1 MAKEIEGIIAAIV
14 TPFDNDNNVNFSGFR
29 KLINYLID
37 NKIHGILP
45 AGSQGEFYALSQ
57 KERFKLME
65 TAVEEANGRIFVMPN
80 TGSISTKET
89 IELTKFAEKAG
100 ADCASVITPFFISPS
115 QDELFYHYSAVCGS
129 TDLPVF
135 AYNNPGRTGGTLLKP
150 ETVAKLAQNF
160 PNFNGIKDSSGDIT
174 QVSEII
180 RMTPPDFKVF
190 MGRDTVIF
198 GALMYGAAGAIAA
211 SANVAP
217 KLTVDIYNAYKNGEY
232 DKAKMYQQELAPFR
246 MAFDLGSFPVVVKE
260 ALDMMGLPAG
270 DCRMPIMPLSQT
282 NRNKL
287 REILLDMNLI

>member
-45 AGSQGEFYALSQ
+45 AGSQGEFYVLSQ

-89 IELTKFAEKAG
+89 LELTKFAEKAG

-115 QDELFYHYSAVCGS
+115 QDELFYHYSAVCDS

-160 PNFNGIKDSSGDIT
+160 PHFNGIKDSSGDIT

-270 DCRMPIMPLSQT
+270 NCRMPIMPLSQT

-287 REILLDMNLI
+287 REILLDMSLI

>member
-14 TPFDNDNNVNFSGFR
+14 TPFDNENNVNFSGFR

-45 AGSQGEFYALSQ
+45 AGSQGEFYVLSQ

-100 ADCASVITPFFISPS
+100 ADCVSVITPFFISPN
-115 QDELFYHYSAVCGS
+115 QNELFFHYSAVCDS
-129 TDLPVF
+129 TNLPVF

-160 PNFNGIKDSSGDIT
+160 PHFNGIKDSSGDIT

-211 SANVAP
+211 SANVSP

-232 DKAKMYQQELAPFR
+232 DKAKMYQQELAPLR

-270 DCRMPIMPLSQT
+270 NCRMPIMPLSQT

-287 REILLDMNLI
+287 REILLDMSLI

>member
-45 AGSQGEFYALSQ
+45 AGSQGEFYVLSQ

-65 TAVEEANGRIFVMPN
+65 TAVEEADGRIFVMPN

-115 QDELFYHYSAVCGS
+115 QDELFYHYSAVCDS

-160 PNFNGIKDSSGDIT
+160 PHFNGIKDSSGDIT

-270 DCRMPIMPLSQT
+270 NCRMPIMPLSQT

-287 REILLDMNLI
+287 REILLDMSLI

>member
-1 MAKEIEGIIAAIV
+1 MAKEVEGIIAAIV

-29 KLINYLID
+29 KVINYLID

-45 AGSQGEFYALSQ
+45 AGSQGEFYALSK
-57 KERFKLME
+57 KERFQLME
-65 TAVEEANGRIFVMPN
+65 AAVEEANGRIYVMPN

-89 IELTKFAEKAG
+89 VELTKFAEKAG
-100 ADCASVITPFFISPS
+100 ADCVSVITPFFISPN
-115 QDELFYHYSAVCGS
+115 QDELFSHYGAVCDS
-129 TDLPVF
+129 TNLPVF

-150 ETVAKLAQNF
+150 ETISKLAQNF
-160 PNFNGIKDSSGDIT
+160 SNFNGLKDSSGDIT
-174 QVSEII
+174 QISEII
-180 RMTPPDFKVF
+180 RKTPPDFKVF
-190 MGRDTVIF
+190 IGKDTVIF
-198 GALMYGAAGAIAA
+198 GALMYGATGAIAA

-232 DKAKMYQQELAPFR
+232 DKAKMYQQELAPLR

-260 ALDMMGLPAG
+260 ALDIMGLPAG
-270 DCRMPIMPLSQT
+270 NCRMPIMPLSQT

>member
-14 TPFDNDNNVNFSGFR
+14 TPFDKDNNINFSGFR

-45 AGSQGEFYALSQ
+45 AGSQGEFYVLSQ

-100 ADCASVITPFFISPS
+100 ADCVSVITPFFISPN
-115 QDELFYHYSAVCGS
+115 QNELFSHYSAVCDS
-129 TDLPVF
+129 TNLPVF
-135 AYNNPGRTGGTLLKP
+135 AYNNPGRTGGTLLNP

-160 PNFNGIKDSSGDIT
+160 PHFNGIKDSSGDIT

-232 DKAKMYQQELAPFR
+232 DKAKMYQQELAPLR

-270 DCRMPIMPLSQT
+270 NCRMPIMPLSQT

-287 REILLDMNLI
+287 REILLDMSLI

>member
-14 TPFDNDNNVNFSGFR
+14 TPFDNDNNVNFSGFK

-37 NKIHGILP
+37 KKIHGILP

-89 IELTKFAEKAG
+89 LELTKFAEKAG
-100 ADCASVITPFFISPS
+100 ADCASVITPFYISPS
-115 QDELFYHYSAVCGS
+115 QDELIYHYSAVCDS
-129 TDLPVF
+129 TDLPIF
-135 AYNNPGRTGGTLLKP
+135 AYNNPGRTGGNFLKP
-150 ETVAKLAQNF
+150 ETVVKLAQSFANF
-160 PNFNGIKDSSGDIT
+160 KGIKDSSGDIT

-180 RMTPPDFKVF
+180 RMTPPAFKVF

-198 GALMYGAAGAIAA
+198 GGLMYGAAGAIAA

-217 KLTVDIYNAYKNGEY
+217 ILTVAIYNAYKNGEY
-232 DKAKMYQQELAPFR
+232 DKAKMYQQELAPLR

-270 DCRMPIMPLSQT
+270 KCRMPIMPLSQT

>member
-14 TPFDNDNNVNFSGFR
+14 TPFDKDNNINFSGFR

-45 AGSQGEFYALSQ
+45 AGSQGEFYVLSQ

-100 ADCASVITPFFISPS
+100 ADCASIITPFFISPS
-115 QDELFYHYSAVCGS
+115 QDELFYHYSAVCDS

-160 PNFNGIKDSSGDIT
+160 PHFKGIKDSSGDIT

-232 DKAKMYQQELAPFR
+232 DKAKMYQQELAPLR

-270 DCRMPIMPLSQT
+270 NCRMPIMPLSQT

-287 REILLDMNLI
+287 REILMDMSLI

>member
-14 TPFDNDNNVNFSGFR
+14 TPFDDDNNVNFSGFR

-45 AGSQGEFYALSQ
+45 AGSQGEFYVLSQ

-100 ADCASVITPFFISPS
+100 ADCASIITPFFISPS
-115 QDELFYHYSAVCGS
+115 QDELFYHYSAVCDS

-160 PNFNGIKDSSGDIT
+160 PHFNGIKDSSGDIT

-270 DCRMPIMPLSQT
+270 NCRMPIMPLSQT

-287 REILLDMNLI
+287 REILLDMSLI

>member
-45 AGSQGEFYALSQ
+45 AGSQGEFYVLSQ

-115 QDELFYHYSAVCGS
+115 QDELFYHYSAVCDS

-270 DCRMPIMPLSQT
+270 NCRMPIMPLSQT

-287 REILLDMNLI
+287 REILLDMSLI

>member
-89 IELTKFAEKAG
+89 LELTKFAEKAG

-115 QDELFYHYSAVCGS
+115 QDELFYHYSAVCDS

-150 ETVAKLAQNF
+150 ETIAKLAQNF

-232 DKAKMYQQELAPFR
+232 DKAKMYQQELAQFR

>member
-1 MAKEIEGIIAAIV
+1 MAKKIEGIIAAIV
-14 TPFDNDNNVNFSGFR
+14 TPFDNDNNVNFSGFK
-29 KLINYLID
+29 KLINYLIE

-89 IELTKFAEKAG
+89 IELTRFAEKAG

-115 QDELFYHYSAVCGS
+115 QDELFYHYSAVCDS
-129 TDLPVF
+129 TDLPIF

-150 ETVAKLAQNF
+150 ETVARLTQSFA
-160 PNFNGIKDSSGDIT
+160 NFNGIKDSSGDIT
-174 QVSEII
+174 QVAEII

-232 DKAKMYQQELAPFR
+232 DKAKMYQQGLAPLR

-260 ALDMMGLPAG
+260 ALDIMGLPAG
-270 DCRMPIMPLSQT
+270 NCRMPIRPLSQT

>member
-1 MAKEIEGIIAAIV
+1 MAKEVEGIIAAIV

-29 KLINYLID
+29 KVINYLID

-45 AGSQGEFYALSQ
+45 AGSQGEFYALSK
-57 KERFKLME
+57 KERFQLME
-65 TAVEEANGRIFVMPN
+65 AAVEEANGRIYVMPN

-89 IELTKFAEKAG
+89 VELTKFAEKAG
-100 ADCASVITPFFISPS
+100 ADCVSVITPFFISPN
-115 QDELFYHYSAVCGS
+115 QDELFSHYGAVCDS
-129 TDLPVF
+129 TNLPVF

-150 ETVAKLAQNF
+150 ETISKLAQNF
-160 PNFNGIKDSSGDIT
+160 SNFNGLKDSSGDIT
-174 QVSEII
+174 QISEII
-180 RMTPPDFKVF
+180 RKTPPDFKVF
-190 MGRDTVIF
+190 IGRDTVIF

-232 DKAKMYQQELAPFR
+232 DKAKMYQQELAPLR

-260 ALDMMGLPAG
+260 ALDIMGLPAG

-282 NRNKL
+282 SRNKL

>member
-14 TPFDNDNNVNFSGFR
+14 TPFDNENNVDFSGFR

-45 AGSQGEFYALSQ
+45 AGSQGEFYVLSQ

-65 TAVEEANGRIFVMPN
+65 TAVEEADGRIFVMPN

-100 ADCASVITPFFISPS
+100 ADCVSVITPFFISPS
-115 QDELFYHYSAVCGS
+115 QNELFSHYSAVCDS

-160 PNFNGIKDSSGDIT
+160 PHFNGIKDSSGDIT

-232 DKAKMYQQELAPFR
+232 DKAKMYQQELAPLR

-270 DCRMPIMPLSQT
+270 NCRMPIMPLSQT

-287 REILLDMNLI
+287 REILLDMSLI

>member
-14 TPFDNDNNVNFSGFR
+14 TPFDDDNNVNFNGF
-29 KLINYLID
+29 KKIINYLID

-65 TAVEEANGRIFVMPN
+65 IAVEEANGRIFVMPN
-80 TGSISTKET
+80 TGSISTKDT
-89 IELTKFAEKAG
+89 IELTKCAEKVG

-115 QDELFYHYSAVCGS
+115 QDELYHHYRSVCDS
-129 TDLPVF
+129 TDLPIF
-135 AYNNPGRTGGTLLKP
+135 AYNNPGRTGGTFLKP
-150 ETVAKLAQNF
+150 ETIGKLTQNC
-160 PNFNGIKDSSGDIT
+160 PNFNGIKDSSGDMT

-180 RMTPPDFKVF
+180 RMAPSHFKVF
-190 MGRDTVIF
+190 MGRDTLIF

-217 KLTVDIYNAYKNGEY
+217 KLTVDIFNAYKKGEY
-232 DKAKMYQQELAPFR
+232 DKAKMYQQELAPLR

-270 DCRMPIMPLSQT
+270 KCRKPIMSLSQS
-282 NRNKL
+282 NKEKL
-287 REILLDMNLI
+287 RKILLDMHLI

>member
-14 TPFDNDNNVNFSGFR
+14 TPFDNENNVDFSGFR

-45 AGSQGEFYALSQ
+45 AGSQGEFYVLSQ

-100 ADCASVITPFFISPS
+100 ADCVSVITPFFISPN
-115 QDELFYHYSAVCGS
+115 QNELFSHYSAVCDS
-129 TDLPVF
+129 TNLPVF

-160 PNFNGIKDSSGDIT
+160 PHFNGIKDSSGDIT

-232 DKAKMYQQELAPFR
+232 DKAKMYQQELAPLR

-270 DCRMPIMPLSQT
+270 NCRMPIMPLSQT

-287 REILLDMNLI
+287 REILLDMSLI

>member
-45 AGSQGEFYALSQ
+45 AGSQGEFYVLSQ

-89 IELTKFAEKAG
+89 LELTKFAEKAG

-115 QDELFYHYSAVCGS
+115 QDELFYHYSAVCDS

-160 PNFNGIKDSSGDIT
+160 PHFNGIKDSSGDIT

-270 DCRMPIMPLSQT
+270 KCRMPIMPLSQT

-287 REILLDMNLI
+287 REILLDMSLI

>member
-89 IELTKFAEKAG
+89 LELTKFAEKAG

-115 QDELFYHYSAVCGS
+115 QDELFYHYSAVCDS

-150 ETVAKLAQNF
+150 ETIAKLAQSF

-232 DKAKMYQQELAPFR
+232 DKANMYQQDLAPFS